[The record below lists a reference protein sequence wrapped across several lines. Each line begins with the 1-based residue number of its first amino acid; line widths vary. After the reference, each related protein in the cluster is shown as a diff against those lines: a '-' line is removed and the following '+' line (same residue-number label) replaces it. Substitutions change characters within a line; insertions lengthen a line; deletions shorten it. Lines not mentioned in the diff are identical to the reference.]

1 MTRRDATLV
10 GFAAVLMWSFLAVLT
25 VASGRVPPFQLA
37 AMTFAI
43 GGGIGVASWLLRPG
57 AIASLRQPSEVW
69 ALGVGGLFGYHALYF
84 FSLRLAPPA
93 EAGLVN
99 YLWPL
104 LIVLLSALLPH
115 ERLRIHHLAG
125 ALIGLIGTVVLF
137 SGQGQLALASEHIPG
152 YAAAFVAA
160 FVWATYSVLSRRFAA
175 VPSDAV
181 AGFCLA
187 TAALAATCH
196 LAFETT
202 VWPASPGQWL
212 AVIGLGLAPVGAAF
226 YAWDFGV
233 KRGDIRV
240 LGAAS
245 YAAPILSTL
254 LLVLTGYTTAR
265 WSLAL
270 AALLIAG
277 GGLLAA
283 KDLLVKPET
292 NPSPP
297 VRSR

>member
-1 MTRRDATLV
+1 MLPTFTSQRGATAV
-10 GFAAVLMWSFLAVLT
+10 GFSAVLMWAFLAVLT
-25 VASGRVPPFQLA
+25 VASGAVPPFQLA

-43 GGGIGVASWLLRPG
+43 GGGIGLATLVVRRSALS
-57 AIASLRQPSEVW
+57 AFRQPTEVW
-69 ALGVGGLFGYHALYF
+69 AFGVGGLFGYHALYF
-84 FSLRLAPPA
+84 SALRLAPPA
-93 EAGLVN
+93 EAALIN

-115 ERLRIHHLAG
+115 ERLKVHHIAG
-125 ALIGLIGTVVLF
+125 AFLGLVGTVALF
-137 SGQGQLALASEHIPG
+137 AGQEQLALAAEYTPG

-175 VPSDAV
+175 VPSEAV
-181 AGFCLA
+181 AGFCLVTA
-187 TAALAATCH
+187 VLAALCH
-196 LAFETT
+196 LLFETT
-202 VWPASPGQWL
+202 AWPADARQWL
-212 AVIGLGLAPVGAAF
+212 AVMALGLGPVGAAF

-254 LLVLTGYTTAR
+254 FLVLAGYAR
-265 WSLAL
+265 PTLSLAL
-270 AALLIAG
+270 AAALIAG

-283 KDLLVKPET
+283 KELMLRKQ
-292 NPSPP
+292 
-297 VRSR
+297 